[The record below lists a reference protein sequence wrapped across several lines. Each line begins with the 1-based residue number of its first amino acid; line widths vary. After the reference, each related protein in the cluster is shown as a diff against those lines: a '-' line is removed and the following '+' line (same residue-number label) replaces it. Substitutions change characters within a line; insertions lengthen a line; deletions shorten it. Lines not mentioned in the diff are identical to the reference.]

1 MSLLLLIGGARS
13 GKSRLAAEI
22 AAEWSGPVAVIATG
36 EARDEEMA
44 ERIRMHR
51 ALRPQAWTTIE
62 EPVDLEA
69 ALGGVPDE
77 ALAVVDCL
85 TLWVSNL
92 IEKGLGDDEIEARAR
107 DAASLAGA
115 RGGDTV
121 VVTNEVG
128 SGIVPANALARRYRD
143 LLGNVNS
150 IWAGHSDRSAL
161 VVAGRI
167 LPLSDPS
174 AIWGNDD
181 R

>member
-22 AAEWSGPVAVIATG
+22 AGEWSGPVAVIATG
-36 EARDEEMA
+36 EARDDEMA

-51 ALRPQAWTTIE
+51 ARRPQSWATIE

-69 ALGGVPDE
+69 ALRAVPDE

-92 IEKGLGDDEIEARAR
+92 VEKGLRDDEIEGRAR
-107 DAASLAGA
+107 DAASLAA
-115 RGGDTV
+115 TRGGDTV

-128 SGIVPANALARRYRD
+128 SGIVPTNALARRYRD

-150 IWAGHSDRSAL
+150 IWAEHSDRSAL
-161 VVAGRI
+161 VVAGQI
-167 LPLSDPS
+167 LPLSDLT
-174 AIWGNDD
+174 AIRGKQ
-181 R
+181 

>member
-1 MSLLLLIGGARS
+1 MSLLLLTGGARS
-13 GKSRLAAEI
+13 GKSRLAAGI
-22 AAEWSGPVAVIATG
+22 AAEGGGPVTVIATG
-36 EARDEEMA
+36 EARDDEMA

-51 ALRPQAWTTIE
+51 ARRPQSWATIE

-69 ALGGVPDE
+69 ALRAVPDE

-92 IEKGLGDDEIEARAR
+92 VEKGLRDDEIEARAR
-107 DAASLAGA
+107 SAARLAAA

-128 SGIVPANALARRYRD
+128 SGIVPANALARRFRD

-150 IWAGHSDRSAL
+150 IWAEHSDRSAL
-161 VVAGRI
+161 VVAGQI
-167 LPLSDPS
+167 LPLSSPS
-174 AIWGNDD
+174 AIWE
-181 R
+181 

>member
-22 AAEWSGPVAVIATG
+22 AAERTGPVAVIATG
-36 EARDEEMA
+36 EARDDEMA

-51 ALRPQAWTTIE
+51 ARRPQSWATIE

-69 ALGGVPDE
+69 ALRAVPDE

-92 IEKGLGDDEIEARAR
+92 IEKGLRDDEIEGSARS
-107 DAASLAGA
+107 AASLAAA
-115 RGGDTV
+115 RAGDTV

-128 SGIVPANALARRYRD
+128 SGIVPTNALARRYRD

-150 IWAGHSDRSAL
+150 IWAEHSDRSAL
-161 VVAGRI
+161 VVAGQI
-167 LPLSDPS
+167 LPLSPLS
-174 AIWGNDD
+174 TIWKK

>member
-36 EARDEEMA
+36 EARDDEMA

-51 ALRPQAWTTIE
+51 ARRPRAWTTIE

-69 ALGGVPDE
+69 ALRAVPDE
-77 ALAVVDCL
+77 ALTVVDCL

-92 IEKGLGDDEIEARAR
+92 IEKGLRDDEIEGRAR
-107 DAASLAGA
+107 DAASLAA
-115 RGGDTV
+115 TRNGDTV

-128 SGIVPANALARRYRD
+128 SGIVPTNALARRYRD

-161 VVAGRI
+161 VVAGQI
-167 LPLSDPS
+167 LPLSGPS
-174 AIWGNDD
+174 AIWSD

>member
-36 EARDEEMA
+36 EARDREMA

-51 ALRPQAWTTIE
+51 ARRPQAWATIE

-69 ALGGVPDE
+69 ALRAVPDE

-92 IEKGLGDDEIEARAR
+92 VEKGLRDDEIEGLARS
-107 DAASLAGA
+107 AASLASERA
-115 RGGDTV
+115 GDAV

-128 SGIVPANALARRYRD
+128 SGIVPTNALARRYRD

-161 VVAGRI
+161 VVAGQL
-167 LPLSDPS
+167 LPLAGLS
-174 AIWGNDD
+174 AIWEKQ
-181 R
+181 

>member
-13 GKSRLAAEI
+13 GKSRLAADI
-22 AAEWSGPVAVIATG
+22 ASEWSGPVAVIATG
-36 EARDEEMA
+36 EARDDEMA

-51 ALRPQAWTTIE
+51 AKRPQAWATIE

-69 ALGGVPDE
+69 ALRSASDE
-77 ALAVVDCL
+77 ALVVVDCL

-107 DAASLAGA
+107 SAAGFAA
-115 RGGDTV
+115 TRGGDTV

-128 SGIVPANALARRYRD
+128 SGIVPTNALARRFRD

-150 IWAGHSDRSAL
+150 IWAEHSDRSAL
-161 VVAGRI
+161 VVAGQI
-167 LPLSDPS
+167 LPLSGLS
-174 AIWGNDD
+174 AKWEK

>member
-1 MSLLLLIGGARS
+1 MSLLLLVGGARS

-22 AAEWSGPVAVIATG
+22 ASQRTGPVAVIATG
-36 EARDEEMA
+36 EARDDEMA
-44 ERIRMHR
+44 ERIRIHR
-51 ALRPQAWTTIE
+51 ARRPQSWTTIE

-69 ALGGVPDE
+69 ALRAVPDE

-92 IEKGLGDDEIEARAR
+92 IEKGLRDDEIEARAR
-107 DAASLAGA
+107 GAASLAAA
-115 RGGDTV
+115 RAGDTV

-128 SGIVPANALARRYRD
+128 SGIVPTNALARRYRD

-150 IWAGHSDRSAL
+150 IWAEHSDRSAL
-161 VVAGRI
+161 VVAGQI
-167 LPLSDPS
+167 LPLSGLS
-174 AIWGNDD
+174 AIWEK

>member
-1 MSLLLLIGGARS
+1 MSLLLLTGGARS

-22 AAEWSGPVAVIATG
+22 AGEWSGPVAVIATG
-36 EARDEEMA
+36 EARDDEMA

-51 ALRPQAWTTIE
+51 ARRPQSWATIE

-69 ALGGVPDE
+69 ALRAVPDE

-92 IEKGLGDDEIEARAR
+92 VEKGLRDDEIEARAR
-107 DAASLAGA
+107 SAARLAAA

-128 SGIVPANALARRYRD
+128 SGIVPANALARRFRD

-150 IWAGHSDRSAL
+150 IWVEHSDRCAL
-161 VVAGRI
+161 VVAGQL
-167 LPLSDPS
+167 LPLSGLS
-174 AIWGNDD
+174 EIWGKE
-181 R
+181 

>member
-36 EARDEEMA
+36 EGRDDEMA

-51 ALRPQAWTTIE
+51 ARRPRSWTTIE
-62 EPVDLEA
+62 EPVDLDA

-92 IEKGLGDDEIEARAR
+92 IEKGLRDDEIEGRAR
-107 DAASLAGA
+107 STAGFAAA

-128 SGIVPANALARRYRD
+128 SGIVPTNTLARRYRD

-150 IWAGHSDRSAL
+150 IWAEHADRSAL
-161 VVAGRI
+161 VVAGQI
-167 LPLSDPS
+167 LPLSDLS
-174 AIWGNDD
+174 AIWGKQ
-181 R
+181 

>member
-13 GKSRLAAEI
+13 GKSRLAADI
-22 AAEWSGPVAVIATG
+22 ASEWSGPVAVIATG
-36 EARDEEMA
+36 EARDDEMA

-51 ALRPQAWTTIE
+51 AKRPQAWATIE

-69 ALGGVPDE
+69 ALRSAPGE
-77 ALAVVDCL
+77 ALIVVDCL

-92 IEKGLGDDEIEARAR
+92 IEKGLGDDDIEAGASS
-107 DAASLAGA
+107 AAAFA
-115 RGGDTV
+115 ATRGGDTV

-128 SGIVPANALARRYRD
+128 SGIVPTNALARRYRD

-150 IWAGHSDRSAL
+150 IWAEHSDRSAL
-161 VVAGRI
+161 VVAGQI
-167 LPLSDPS
+167 LPLSGLS
-174 AIWGNDD
+174 AIWGQ

>member
-36 EARDEEMA
+36 EARDDEMA

-51 ALRPQAWTTIE
+51 ARRPPAWTTIE
-62 EPVDLEA
+62 EPADLEA
-69 ALGGVPDE
+69 ALRSVPDE
-77 ALAVVDCL
+77 AMAVVDCL
-85 TLWVSNL
+85 TLLVSNL
-92 IEKGLGDDEIEARAR
+92 IEKGFGDEEIEARAR
-107 DAASLAGA
+107 NAATLAA
-115 RGGDTV
+115 WRVGDTV

-128 SGIVPANALARRYRD
+128 SGIVPTNALARRYRD

-150 IWAGHSDRSAL
+150 IWAEHSDRSAL
-161 VVAGRI
+161 VVAGQI
-167 LPLSDPS
+167 LPLSGPS
-174 AIWGNDD
+174 AIWSE

>member
-36 EARDEEMA
+36 EARDDEMA

-51 ALRPQAWTTIE
+51 AQRPQAWATIE

-69 ALGGVPDE
+69 AMMSVSEE
-77 ALAVVDCL
+77 ALSVVDCL

-92 IEKGLGDDEIEARAR
+92 IEKGLGDDDIEARAR
-107 DAASLAGA
+107 SAAGFAAA

-128 SGIVPANALARRYRD
+128 SGIVPTNTLARRYRD

-150 IWAGHSDRSAL
+150 IWAEHADRSAL
-161 VVAGRI
+161 VVAGQI
-167 LPLSDPS
+167 LPLSGLS
-174 AIWGNDD
+174 AIWEK